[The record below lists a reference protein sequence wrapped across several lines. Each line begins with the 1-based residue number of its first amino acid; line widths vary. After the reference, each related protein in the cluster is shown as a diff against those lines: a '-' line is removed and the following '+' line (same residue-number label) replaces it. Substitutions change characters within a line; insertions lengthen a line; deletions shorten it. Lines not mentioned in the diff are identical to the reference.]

1 MPRTDAVGAPTRIRS
16 VAKAIQI
23 LMFLSE
29 ESEGATARGVA
40 EALGLPVATAHHLLN
55 TLQAEGM
62 LAKDSFRRFHLGP
75 AVGALTDA
83 FLRRPAPPGYL
94 IEPLRELAAE
104 TGETAYLSGWQHDEA
119 VVLATVEGSHAVHV
133 KGLHTGF
140 TGFTHARAS
149 GKLFLAF
156 AHADVRENYLASG
169 PLEARTPHTI
179 VDPDA
184 LRQELKRVGKRGY
197 SLDREEFTVGVSCVS
212 APVLESGVAVA
223 TYTVAVPTAR
233 FERDRAELTTA
244 VLAAARSARAASG
257 RASA

>member
-1 MPRTDAVGAPTRIRS
+1 MSGPTRIRS
-16 VAKAIQI
+16 VGKAVQI
-23 LMFLSE
+23 LMFVSE
-29 ESEGATARGVA
+29 ENEGATAREVSD
-40 EALGLPVATAHHLLN
+40 ALGLPVATAHHLLN

-75 AVGALTDA
+75 AVGALADA
-83 FLRRPAPPGYL
+83 YLRRPAPPEYL
-94 IEPLRELAAE
+94 MEPLREVAAD

-156 AHADVRENYLASG
+156 AHPDVRERFLAG
-169 PLEARTPHTI
+169 APLEARTPNTI
-179 VDPDA
+179 VDPDG
-184 LRQELKRVGKRGY
+184 LRQELKRVAKRGY
-197 SLDREEFTVGVSCVS
+197 SIDREEFTPGVSCVS
-212 APVLESGVAVA
+212 APVLEGGVAVA
-223 TYTVAVPTAR
+223 TYTVAAPTSR
-233 FERDRAELTTA
+233 FDRERAELTTA
-244 VLAAARSARAASG
+244 VLAAARAARAASG

>member
-1 MPRTDAVGAPTRIRS
+1 MLRTDAVSAPTRIRS

-29 ESEGATARGVA
+29 ENEGATARGVA

-83 FLRRPAPPGYL
+83 FSRRPAPPEYL
-94 IEPLRELAAE
+94 IEPLRDLAAE

-156 AHADVRENYLASG
+156 ADPEVREGYLARG

-179 VDPDA
+179 VDP
-184 LRQELKRVGKRGY
+184 VG
-197 SLDREEFTVGVSCVS
+197 LDRKSVV
-212 APVLESGVAVA
+212 
-223 TYTVAVPTAR
+223 
-233 FERDRAELTTA
+233 
-244 VLAAARSARAASG
+244 
-257 RASA
+257 